1 MIRCVLP
8 LLILLICLPSPAHT
22 QQPVHP
28 QTTTLLPHSKQQPVL
43 WNYTFD
49 DPGDDWFEPS
59 FDDAEF
65 GRLRRETEGELID
78 ARDNDRSIARRWF
91 RRRLFD
97 GHPYGRSV
105 SGWLRSVAAIEQA
118 DVQAQW
124 KRILTQGNVAFGFAG
139 DITADEA
146 NELAQHLASQL
157 PRGDAGDNSV
167 AEPSAVRGRNLLIVD
182 KPSGLP
188 IVPGGDF
195 LEHTLLWMLRAG
207 HGDAVAPLHRL
218 GRGTSGLIAFAKS
231 AAARRRVSAD
241 FARGRVGKTYRALV
255 CGAPRTD
262 RLTVTAPIGRV
273 PYPPLGEVFAA
284 VDTTAP
290 EHKKS
295 RSEVRVLERRAA
307 AGTLV
312 EVAIPTGRP
321 HQIRIHLAAAGHPLV
336 GEPLY
341 APGGQPR
348 PPDRQRPALPG
359 DGGYHLHSTRL
370 SLRHPRIPDC
380 VVALWSLPP
389 AILRT
394 RGERAEGPHS
404 S

>member
-1 MIRCVLP
+1 MLPESERSSTNQGWVYRDVVGRDAAGCALLEFYASRYTHSTRQQWRQRIAGGQIRVDADTVDQPEHVLRAGQQ
-8 LLILLICLPSPAHT
+8 LSYQRSPWVEAA
-22 QQPVHP
+22 V
-28 QTTTLLPHSKQQPVL
+28 
-43 WNYTFD
+43 
-49 DPGDDWFEPS
+49 PGDVAVVFE
-59 FDDAEF
+59 
-65 GRLRRETEGELID
+65 
-78 ARDNDRSIARRWF
+78 
-91 RRRLFD
+91 D
-97 GHPYGRSV
+97 G
-105 SGWLRSVAAIEQA
+105 
-118 DVQAQW
+118 D
-124 KRILTQGNVAFGFAG
+124 
-139 DITADEA
+139 
-146 NELAQHLASQL
+146 
-157 PRGDAGDNSV
+157 
-167 AEPSAVRGRNLLIVD
+167 LLIVD

-188 IVPGGDF
+188 VVPGGDF